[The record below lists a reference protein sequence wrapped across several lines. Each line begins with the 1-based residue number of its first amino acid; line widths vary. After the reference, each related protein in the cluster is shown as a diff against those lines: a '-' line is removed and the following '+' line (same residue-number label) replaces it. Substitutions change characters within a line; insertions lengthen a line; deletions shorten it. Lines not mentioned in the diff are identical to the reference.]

1 MGANQQFWRRRGGER
16 VLRLGDVPSKARPD
30 TMLQAMQA
38 LQRHMARAVEL
49 TEIRDCER
57 RLQIILSLYEAE
69 V

>member
-1 MGANQQFWRRRGGER
+1 MGANQQYWRRRGGER

-30 TMLQAMQA
+30 TMLKAMQA
-38 LQRHMARAVEL
+38 LQRQITKAVEL

>member
-1 MGANQQFWRRRGGER
+1 M
-16 VLRLGDVPSKARPD
+16 LRLGDVPSKARPD
-30 TMLQAMQA
+30 TMLKAMQA
-38 LQRHMARAVEL
+38 LQRQITKAVEL